1 VSRTVQQD
9 AASRQGSPAALVAA
23 LFGMSGRSAMPGP
36 ALVALLGD
44 LGLAAPAARRAL
56 ARMREQRQLVT
67 TPRGRRVDHH
77 LVGAF
82 RASVERLRD
91 DRGEPPPWDG
101 SFHTLMHHVPESA
114 RPYRDRLR
122 RTAVLVGYAPW
133 QPGVLISPVDRS
145 ASLAEVIA
153 AAPPGASVVLGRLAI
168 DGGVTDGGVTD
179 GGVTDGGS
187 APAAHDHRDD
197 EDPDGGRPGPRRPD
211 DHGDARRPATAIA
224 AAMARRAWDLDAL
237 AADLRAH
244 LPELDAALEAPAL
257 EAGPDVLRRI
267 VHLTNAVFLDLLRDP
282 GLPRELRPPDWPG
295 DELRVLIGRIA
306 AADGPAAVAH
316 IAHRCDTAT

>member
-23 LFGMSGRSAMPGP
+23 LFGMSGRSALPGP
-36 ALVALLGD
+36 ALVGLLGD

-56 ARMREQRQLVT
+56 ARMREQGQLVT

-77 LVGAF
+77 LAGAF

-101 SFHTLMHHVPESA
+101 SFHTLMHHVPESS

-145 ASLAEVIA
+145 AALAEVLA
-153 AAPPGASVVLGRLAI
+153 EAPPGASAVLGRLAI
-168 DGGVTDGGVTD
+168 DGGVTDGG
-179 GGVTDGGS
+179 S
-187 APAAHDHRDD
+187 APATHDHRDA
-197 EDPDGGRPGPRRPD
+197 GRPG
-211 DHGDARRPATAIA
+211 TAVA

-244 LPELDAALEAPAL
+244 LPALHAALEAPTVGP
-257 EAGPDVLRRI
+257 GPDALRRI
-267 VHLTNAVFLDLLRDP
+267 VHLTNAVFVDLLRDP
-282 GLPRELRPPDWPG
+282 GLPHELRPPDWPG
-295 DELRVLIGRIA
+295 DELRALIGRIA

-316 IAHRCDTAT
+316 IAQRCDTAT

>member
-23 LFGMSGRSAMPGP
+23 LFGMSGRSALPGP
-36 ALVALLGD
+36 ALVGLLGD

-56 ARMREQRQLVT
+56 ARMREQGQLVT
-67 TPRGRRVDHH
+67 TPRGRQVDHH
-77 LVGAF
+77 LAGAF

-101 SFHTLMHHVPESA
+101 SFHTLMHHVPESS

-145 ASLAEVIA
+145 AALAEVLA
-153 AAPPGASVVLGRLAI
+153 EAPSGASVVLGRLAI
-168 DGGVTDGGVTD
+168 DGGVTDGG
-179 GGVTDGGS
+179 S
-187 APAAHDHRDD
+187 APAAHDHRDA
-197 EDPDGGRPGPRRPD
+197 GRPG
-211 DHGDARRPATAIA
+211 TAVA

-244 LPELDAALEAPAL
+244 LPALHAALEAPTVGP
-257 EAGPDVLRRI
+257 GPDALRRI
-267 VHLTNAVFLDLLRDP
+267 VHLTNAVFVDLLRDP
-282 GLPRELRPPDWPG
+282 GLPHELRPPDWPG
-295 DELRVLIGRIA
+295 DELRALIGRIA

-316 IAHRCDTAT
+316 IAQRCDMAT

>member
-1 VSRTVQQD
+1 VTESLPIVSRTVQQD

-23 LFGMSGRSAMPGP
+23 LFGMSGRSSLPGP

-56 ARMREQRQLVT
+56 ARMREQGQLVT
-67 TPRGRRVDHH
+67 TPRGRQVDHH
-77 LVGAF
+77 LTGAF

-91 DRGEPPPWDG
+91 DRGEAPAWEG
-101 SFHTLMHHVPESA
+101 SFHTLLHQVPESA

-122 RTAVLVGYAPW
+122 RVAVLVGYAPW

-145 ASLAEVIA
+145 AALAEVLDDVPA
-153 AAPPGASVVLGRLAI
+153 GASVVLGRLSVD
-168 DGGVTDGGVTD
+168 DGRV
-179 GGVTDGGS
+179 
-187 APAAHDHRDD
+187 HDHRNG
-197 EDPDGGRPGPRRPD
+197 EGPDSG
-211 DHGDARRPATAIA
+211 DHGGVVTA

-244 LPELDAALEAPAL
+244 LPVLQAALDAPVRH
-257 EAGPDVLRRI
+257 AGPEALRRI
-267 VHLTNAVFLDLLRDP
+267 VHLTNAVFVDLLRDP

-295 DELRVLIGRIA
+295 DQLRILVGRIA
-306 AADGPAAVAH
+306 AADGPAAAAH